1 FTAILLHLTCAALA
15 AHRHLHSFPT
25 RRSSDLDINL
35 WRANLQGANLQGANL
50 RGANLQSA
58 YLQGASLRGA
68 NLEGAILQG
77 ANLQGA
83 NLRGANLQGANLQ
96 DAKLQSDYLQG
107 SSRRGP
113 SPQRATPRG
122 ASLRGA
128 SLQGAS
134 LQDAYLQGANLRG
147 AYLQGAN
154 LEGAKG
160 LSQHLITS
168 EGAVRGYKKVST
180 GIVTLEIPRSA
191 RRCNA
196 IGSRKCRAEYAIV
209 IDAPDNAVSL
219 HGSKLAYRTGETV
232 KPDSYDPDIRIECSH
247 GIHFF
252 LTREEAEEY
261 SY

>member
-1 FTAILLHLTCAALA
+1 AGYLRDAALP
-15 AHRHLHSFPT
+15 HSFLPPP
-25 RRSSDLDINL
+25 IPCA
-35 WRANLQGANLQGANL
+35 ANLQHATLRGATL
-50 RGANLQSA
+50 RGANLQDA
-58 YLQGASLRGA
+58 ILRAA
-68 NLEGAILQG
+68 NRQGAILQG
-77 ANLQGA
+77 ANLE
-83 NLRGANLQGANLQ
+83 
-96 DAKLQSDYLQG
+96 
-107 SSRRGP
+107 
-113 SPQRATPRG
+113 
-122 ASLRGA
+122 
-128 SLQGAS
+128 
-134 LQDAYLQGANLRG
+134 
-147 AYLQGAN
+147 GAN

-180 GIVTLEIPRSA
+180 GIVILEIPRSA

-219 HGSKLAYRTGETV
+219 RDSKFAYRTGETV
-232 KPDSYDPDIRIECSH
+232 KPDSYDPDVRIECSH

>member
-1 FTAILLHLTCAALA
+1 MSIEIKNISGKVIYTYPGSTLK
-15 AHRHLHSFPT
+15 
-25 RRSSDLDINL
+25 
-35 WRANLQGANLQGANL
+35 RANLQGADLQDAYL
-50 RGANLQSA
+50 RGADLQDA
-58 YLQGASLRGA
+58 Y
-68 NLEGAILQG
+68 
-77 ANLQGA
+77 
-83 NLRGANLQGANLQ
+83 LRGANLQGAI
-96 DAKLQSDYLQG
+96 
-107 SSRRGP
+107 
-113 SPQRATPRG
+113 
-122 ASLRGA
+122 
-128 SLQGAS
+128 LQGAS
-134 LQDAYLQGANLRG
+134 
-147 AYLQGAN
+147 LQGAN